1 MVLLNTNLA
10 EDVIVQESQTMH
22 ATQESVVSN
31 GVPTQAPLYQPWGLY
46 PIPHSNFARPPMNP
60 NAVTQGSS
68 FSYLSVVLNPWMYGG
83 QFVDIYVSTR
93 AWFFLFDQYGNAIT
107 CEISFRHISRQRCRI
122 VTEYTMKKVEFSA
135 SNEIPADLLL
145 QIFYNS
151 PVKSLIRF
159 SCVSKLWFHLTINDH
174 QQFNKFHFVESQKKP
189 ILIFTFRVA
198 YDIKKFYYLEK
209 EEHDNALKLLPY
221 QKKEI
226 QNKYVIGNVNG
237 LFCYWN
243 LGSRPMCEWVYFSLE
258 VCNPSRVKKL
268 TIVSR
273 LKSRVGQIVYGFR
286 FGYDHLKDEYKV
298 IGILK
303 FKEEYEY
310 YVLTLGGI
318 EHWRQIHNPRPK
330 HRPTKYFES
339 TGRRVVPPISCGG
352 TIFYEIEKDEC
363 FTLVSL
369 DLHSE
374 KFQMI
379 KLPCDGD
386 FSNLYP
392 SEYKGCFCYSSV
404 QKINPHKGKVALYM
418 LKDIV
423 TEDWVKEIIE
433 FDLPRELD
441 YPAPPSSTRIMNFPN
456 QVFLY

>member
-1 MVLLNTNLA
+1 
-10 EDVIVQESQTMH
+10 
-22 ATQESVVSN
+22 
-31 GVPTQAPLYQPWGLY
+31 
-46 PIPHSNFARPPMNP
+46 
-60 NAVTQGSS
+60 
-68 FSYLSVVLNPWMYGG
+68 
-83 QFVDIYVSTR
+83 
-93 AWFFLFDQYGNAIT
+93 
-107 CEISFRHISRQRCRI
+107 
-122 VTEYTMKKVEFSA
+122 MKKVEFSA

-456 QVFLY
+456 QVFLYWWVYNEENDHFIQFYNVHSKEFKEIKIPSEGYTDCREYNISSHIENFVSLKILAVMTNEGNTRAMEAYKENPDRVQQLFTGMPTTNPTVISFVGHFYFFLK